1 MLPRTAKALELFMI
15 DLVTSA
21 ASEAKSRTSK
31 RVTAAHLKQ
40 AVMTNEKYRD
50 WLGETVSKVPDAAA
64 ASGGGKAP
72 KDEDSDEWGDGAA
85 AATKKKRGGGRRKKK
100 DDE

>member
-1 MLPRTAKALELFMI
+1 MI

-21 ASEAKSRTSK
+21 ATEAKTRSSK

-64 ASGGGKAP
+64 ASGGKAT
-72 KDEDSDEWGDGAA
+72 KDEDSDEWANDAPA
-85 AATKKKRGGGRRKKK
+85 KKKRGAGRRKKK
-100 DDE
+100 EDDS